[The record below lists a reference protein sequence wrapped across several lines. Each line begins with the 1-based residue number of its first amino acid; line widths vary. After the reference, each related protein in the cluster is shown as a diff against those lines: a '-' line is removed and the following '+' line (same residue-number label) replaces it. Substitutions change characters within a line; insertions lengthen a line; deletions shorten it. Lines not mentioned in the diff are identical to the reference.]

1 MNNMNEIFND
11 VFDTIQDI
19 MIKLNKENW
28 NFFTNATTEN
38 RKQFYSSNQD
48 FINFLTHNEN
58 IPVLLKELK
67 KRKSKFNK
75 SQMHMLKKLKDLH
88 TAYERKTELT
98 EELLEMTL
106 DFQIEMI
113 NTRIQ
118 HNSKES
124 TTNHLADLA
133 ERETSIS
140 EIRNIH
146 KLFFEPV
153 PLYHKYMTEII
164 RLRNAYY
171 KERGYSGYYDY
182 HLKSH
187 GLNDRHVKSLINKV
201 DALTKDRY
209 RKIKSDLDK
218 SLTKK
223 MNCRSR
229 KVPSYIYG
237 DPFFRFYPVHIDENV
252 NIMFKGKD
260 VAYTVKKFYEMIGV
274 NLDSVYEV
282 SDLYI
287 RPGKYQNPVIF
298 DIDRSGD
305 IRFSTNS
312 KSNFRGIYNLLRTLG
327 KIVYMMNADH
337 ELPFITKEFTNR
349 GLLEGF
355 GMFMTNY
362 AFKGGYI
369 SKIIA
374 QYEDEDEQ
382 LLINISD
389 YIELNDIIYIRF
401 HLALAEF
408 ESLLYTSS
416 ENPAKIWMKCQKKYQ
431 MIDSAS
437 NIEPDG
443 WSMIDS
449 LLVDPFMSV
458 WELEGYIASK
468 KLEKIKAKK
477 QLSGRALMKYFI
489 GNLIQKGYEADIK
502 DVDKLIK

>member
-1 MNNMNEIFND
+1 MNSINETFND
-11 VFDTIQDI
+11 VFETIQDI
-19 MIKLNKENW
+19 MVKLNKENW
-28 NFFTNATTEN
+28 NFFTNATSEN
-38 RKQFYSSNQD
+38 RKQFYTSNQD
-48 FINFLTHNEN
+48 FINFITHNED

-67 KRKSKFNK
+67 KRKSKLNK
-75 SQMHMLKKLKDLH
+75 SQMGMLKKLKDIH
-88 TAYERKTELT
+88 TAYERKSELT

-140 EIRNIH
+140 EIRSIH

-153 PLYHKYMTEII
+153 PLYLKYMEEII

-171 KERGYSGYYDY
+171 VERGYAGYYDY
-182 HLKSH
+182 YLKTH
-187 GLNDRHVKSLINKV
+187 GINDRHVKSLISKV
-201 DALTKDRY
+201 DSLTKDKY

-223 MNCRSR
+223 MNCRSK

-237 DPFFRFYPVHIDENV
+237 DPFFRFYPVHVDENV

-274 NLDSVYEV
+274 NLEGVYEV

-287 RPGKYQNPVIF
+287 RPGKYQNAMIF

-305 IRFSTNS
+305 IRFSTNA
-312 KSNFRGIYNLLRTLG
+312 KSNFRGIYHLLRTLG
-327 KIVYMMNADH
+327 KIVFMMNADF
-337 ELPFITKEFTNR
+337 EKPFIMKEYSNR
-349 GLLEGF
+349 GILEGF

-362 AFKGGYI
+362 AFRGGYI

-389 YIELNDIIYIRF
+389 YIDLNDIIYIRF

-408 ESLLYTSS
+408 ESMLYSS
-416 ENPAKIWMKCQKKYQ
+416 NENPAKIWMKCQKKYQ
-431 MIDSAS
+431 LTDPTS
-437 NIEPDG
+437 NIEPNG
-443 WSMIDS
+443 WVMIDS
-449 LLVDPFMSV
+449 LLIDPFMSI
-458 WELEGYIASK
+458 WELEGYLASK
-468 KLEKIKAKK
+468 KFEKIKAKK
-477 QLSGRALMKYFI
+477 QISGRAMMKYFI
-489 GNLIQKGYEADIK
+489 NNLMQKGYETEIK
-502 DVDKLIK
+502 DIDKLVK